1 MAFLYVIEATDIKH
15 LQGDGAQAISG
26 IGKAAYRIDNT
37 AASTQGPLL
46 NTATKYVQLHTD
58 SICSFEM
65 GVNPT
70 AVVGAKRMA
79 AGETRTYEID
89 GSAGDVRIAAVFN
102 T

>member
-26 IGKAAYRIDNT
+26 IGKAAYRIANDG
-37 AASTQGPLL
+37 ASTQGQLL
-46 NTATKYVQLHTD
+46 NIATRYVQLHAD

-70 AVVGAKRMA
+70 AVTTAKRMA

-89 GSAGDVRIAAVFN
+89 ARNGDVRIAAVLN